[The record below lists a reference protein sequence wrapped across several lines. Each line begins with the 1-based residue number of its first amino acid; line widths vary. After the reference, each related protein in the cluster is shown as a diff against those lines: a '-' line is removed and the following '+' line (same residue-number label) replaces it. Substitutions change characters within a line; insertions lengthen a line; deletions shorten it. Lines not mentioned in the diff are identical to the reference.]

1 MAMGEA
7 YVITNPVGGR
17 GPRSAEMNEEGKSRG
32 VKAALLPP
40 TTTGNGVYCKR
51 LTLNMLL
58 IVAK

>member
-1 MAMGEA
+1 
-7 YVITNPVGGR
+7 
-17 GPRSAEMNEEGKSRG
+17 MNEEGKSRG